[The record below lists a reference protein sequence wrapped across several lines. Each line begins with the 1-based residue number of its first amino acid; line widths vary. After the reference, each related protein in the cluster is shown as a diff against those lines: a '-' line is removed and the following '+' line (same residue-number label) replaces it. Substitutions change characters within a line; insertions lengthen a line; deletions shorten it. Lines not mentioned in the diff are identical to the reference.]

1 MTASVDQLLTGA
13 VDLHV
18 HPFPSPFPRRI
29 DTLEAA
35 RHAGDHGLRAIV
47 VKSHHHSTA
56 TDVAA
61 LRPHGIEQTG
71 VETFGAIALNS
82 QVGYLNP
89 AAVNL
94 CLALGGKIVFFPT
107 ISSPA
112 HLSHEGPK
120 LKFPK
125 LAIPLLAEEPNDI
138 WSEAGGQTLKPEVHQ
153 ILDLIADADAILSA
167 GHLPPRSILA
177 LLEAAREAGVRRM
190 VVNHPD
196 FIIEASRDEVARM
209 LELGAYVEHSLCMY
223 EKESS
228 FHQDWGEIDHLV
240 EWIRFVGPERS
251 LLGSDLGQQDN
262 PLPGDAFRRIC
273 SRLLEAG
280 LTEMELRQVVA
291 TNGASLLGIDH

>member
-1 MTASVDQLLTGA
+1 MTDTHERLLSGA

-35 RHAGDHGLRAIV
+35 QHAGEHGLRAIV

-61 LRPHGIEQTG
+61 LRPHGIEATG
-71 VETFGAIALNS
+71 VETFGAVALNS

-89 AAVNL
+89 SAVNL
-94 CLALGGKIVFFPT
+94 CLALGGKVVFFPT

-112 HLSHEGPK
+112 HLAHEGPK

-125 LAIPLLAEEPNDI
+125 LELPLMEEQPNDI
-138 WSEAGGQTLKPEVHQ
+138 WLDTDGARLKPEVHE
-153 ILDLIADADAILSA
+153 ILGLIAEADAVLSA
-167 GHLPPRSILA
+167 GHLPPSSIIA
-177 LLEAAREAGVRRM
+177 LFEAAREAGVRRM
-190 VVNHPD
+190 LVNHPD
-196 FIIEASRDEVARM
+196 FVIEASRDEVKVM

-223 EKESS
+223 ESAS
-228 FHQDWGEIDHLV
+228 TFHQDWGEIDHLV
-240 EWIRFVGPERS
+240 DWIRFVGPERS

-273 SRLLEAG
+273 TRLLEAG
-280 LTEMELRQVVA
+280 LTEREVRQVVA
-291 TNGASLLGIDH
+291 DNGSRLLGLED

>member
-1 MTASVDQLLTGA
+1 MSDVLDRLLDGA

-35 RHAGDHGLRAIV
+35 QHAGEHGLRAIV
-47 VKSHHHSTA
+47 IKSHHHSTA

-61 LRPHGIEQTG
+61 LRPHGIDETG

-94 CLALGGKIVFFPT
+94 CLALGGKVVFFPT

-112 HLSHEGPK
+112 HLAHEGPK

-125 LAIPLLAEEPNDI
+125 LAIPLQPEQPNDI
-138 WSEAGGQTLKPEVHQ
+138 WEDEDRGTLRQEVHD
-153 ILDLIADADAILSA
+153 ILALVADADAVLSA
-167 GHLPPRSILA
+167 GHLPPKSILA
-177 LLEAAREAGVRRM
+177 LFEAAQEAGVRRM
-190 VVNHPD
+190 LVNHPE
-196 FIIEASRDEVARM
+196 FVIGASRDEVAKM

-223 EKESS
+223 EEDST

-240 EWIRFVGPERS
+240 DWIRFVGPERS

-262 PLPGDAFRRIC
+262 PLPGDTFRKIC
-273 SRLLEAG
+273 RRLLDSG
-280 LTEMELRQVVA
+280 LTEREVRQVVA
-291 TNGASLLGIDH
+291 DNGRGLLGIDA

>member
-1 MTASVDQLLTGA
+1 MTDVVDRLLSGA

-47 VKSHHHSTA
+47 IKSHHHSTA

-61 LRPHGIEQTG
+61 LEPHGISDTG
-71 VETFGAIALNS
+71 VETFGSIALNS

-89 AAVNL
+89 SAVNL
-94 CLALGGKIVFFPT
+94 CLALGGKVVFFPT

-112 HLSHEGPK
+112 HLAHEGPK

-125 LAIPLLAEEPNDI
+125 LAIPLLEEQPNDI
-138 WSEAGGQTLKPEVHQ
+138 WQDFDKRTLKPEVHQ
-153 ILDLIADADAILSA
+153 ILGLIAEADAVLSA
-167 GHLPPRSILA
+167 GHLPPESILH
-177 LLEAAREAGVRRM
+177 LFEAAQKAGVRKM
-190 VVNHPD
+190 LINHPD
-196 FIIEASRDEVARM
+196 FIIEATRDQVAKM
-209 LELGAYVEHSLCMY
+209 LEMGAYVEHSLCMY
-223 EKESS
+223 EEDST

-240 EWIRFVGPERS
+240 DWIRFVGPERS

-262 PLPGDAFRRIC
+262 PLPGEAFRKIC

-280 LTEMELRQVVA
+280 LTESELRKVVA
-291 TNGASLLGIDH
+291 ENGAGLLGIDP

>member
-1 MTASVDQLLTGA
+1 MTDVLDRLLDGA

-18 HPFPSPFPRRI
+18 HPFPSPFPRRM

-35 RHAGDHGLRAIV
+35 RHAGEHGLRAIV

-61 LRPHGIEQTG
+61 LRPHGIDQTG
-71 VETFGAIALNS
+71 VEAFGAIALNS

-94 CLALGGKIVFFPT
+94 CLALGGKVVFFPT

-112 HLSHEGPK
+112 HLAHEGPK

-125 LAIPLLAEEPNDI
+125 LAIPLMPERPNDI
-138 WSEAGGQTLKPEVHQ
+138 WANGAPGPLKPEVHE
-153 ILDLIADADAILSA
+153 ILGLIADADAVLSS

-177 LLEAAREAGVRRM
+177 LFEAAREAGVRRM
-190 VVNHPD
+190 LINHPNFVID
-196 FIIEASRDEVARM
+196 ATRDEVRQM

-223 EKESS
+223 EEGST

-240 EWIRFVGPERS
+240 DWIRFVGPERS

-273 SRLLEAG
+273 RRLLDAG
-280 LTEMELRQVVA
+280 LTEREVRQVVA
-291 TNGASLLGIDH
+291 ENGAELLNIDA

>member
-1 MTASVDQLLTGA
+1 MTDVVDRLLSGA

-35 RHAGDHGLRAIV
+35 RHAADHGLRAIV
-47 VKSHHHSTA
+47 IKSHHHSTA

-61 LRPHGIEQTG
+61 LEPHGISDTG
-71 VETFGAIALNS
+71 VETFGAVALNS

-94 CLALGGKIVFFPT
+94 CLALGGKVVFFPT

-112 HLSHEGPK
+112 HLAHEGPK

-125 LAIPLLAEEPNDI
+125 LVMPLLEEQPNDI
-138 WSEAGGQTLKPEVHQ
+138 WEDQTKQTLKPEVHQ
-153 ILDLIADADAILSA
+153 ILGLIAEADAVLSG
-167 GHLPPRSILA
+167 GHLPPESILK
-177 LLEAAREAGVRRM
+177 LFEAAREAGVRRM
-190 VVNHPD
+190 LINHPD
-196 FIIEASRDEVARM
+196 FIIEASHDQVAKM
-209 LELGAYVEHSLCMY
+209 LEMGAYVEHSLCMY
-223 EKESS
+223 EEEST
-228 FHQDWGEIDHLV
+228 FHQDWGAIDHLV

-262 PLPGDAFRRIC
+262 PLPGDTFRKIC
-273 SRLLEAG
+273 TRLLAAG
-280 LTEMELRQVVA
+280 LTEREVRRVVA
-291 TNGASLLGIDH
+291 DNGAHLLGIDA

>member
-1 MTASVDQLLTGA
+1 MTDVLDRLLDGA

-18 HPFPSPFPRRI
+18 HPFPSPFPRRM

-35 RHAGDHGLRAIV
+35 RHAGEHGLRAIV

-61 LRPHGIEQTG
+61 LRPHGIDQTG

-94 CLALGGKIVFFPT
+94 CLALGGKVVFFPT

-112 HLSHEGPK
+112 HLAHEGPK

-125 LAIPLLAEEPNDI
+125 LAIPLMAERPNDI
-138 WSEAGGQTLKPEVHQ
+138 WANGGPGPLKPEVHE
-153 ILDLIADADAILSA
+153 ILGLIADADAVLSS

-177 LLEAAREAGVRRM
+177 LFEAAREAGVRRM
-190 VVNHPD
+190 LINHPNFVID
-196 FIIEASRDEVARM
+196 ATRDEVRQM
-209 LELGAYVEHSLCMY
+209 LEMGAYVEHSLCMY
-223 EKESS
+223 EEGST

-240 EWIRFVGPERS
+240 DWIRFVGPERS

-273 SRLLEAG
+273 RRLLDAG
-280 LTEMELRQVVA
+280 LTEREVRQVVA
-291 TNGASLLGIDH
+291 ENGAELLNIDA